1 MKFRKMMGCI
11 ALGLTCAMIG
21 AGATMAAQNTSA
33 AAEAVT
39 AANSTTTVVTS
50 PFTAAVQQVRN
61 SVVGVSNY
69 QTVRYGSYGNNFYFG
84 YGFGYGNGRNNDQ
97 QIEERE
103 ELAAT
108 GSGVVIGQGFVLTN
122 YHVVEDASSLRV
134 TVTDDSG
141 NTDEYAATLVAYDES
156 LDIAI
161 VYATGLDLPAVTLGD
176 SDTLQVGDWAINIG
190 NPLGFTK
197 TTTVGVV
204 SALNR
209 AIESESYDK
218 YGRKSTITNAM
229 IQVDAAINSGNSGG
243 GMFNVNGELM
253 GIPTLKYT
261 GSYYSGS
268 TVEGI
273 GMCIPINSAKPLIN
287 KVLSGEITFT
297 APEALDNSDD
307 NKADSNT
314 DSTLVGKPRMGIT
327 MSNLANSRALQNGQ
341 IPKGVYVVNVEEN
354 SPAEKAGMQVGD
366 IIVDVN
372 DNVITSTTELAAQ
385 VADCKAG
392 DVLKIKVYRV
402 PGITDLTGSDDIPD
416 GEYIDLEVTLEVID
430 NVKQYQRDNRKPG
443 RNTMNVPPRFCC
455 GGKRQAVWSRP
466 FDAAMCKRAA
476 NFPTALIPPDAS
488 SYSSARASPTATP
501 APD

>member
-39 AANSTTTVVTS
+39 AANSTTT
-50 PFTAAVQQVRN
+50 VQQVRN

-430 NVKQYQRDNRKPG
+430 NVKQ
-443 RNTMNVPPRFCC
+443 
-455 GGKRQAVWSRP
+455 
-466 FDAAMCKRAA
+466 
-476 NFPTALIPPDAS
+476 
-488 SYSSARASPTATP
+488 
-501 APD
+501 

>member
-1 MKFRKMMGCI
+1 MKFRKMMGGI

-39 AANSTTTVVTS
+39 TANTTTTVVTS

-84 YGFGYGNGRNNDQ
+84 YGFGYGNGRGNDQ
-97 QIEERE
+97 VEERE

-108 GSGVVIGQGFVLTN
+108 GSGVVIGEGFVLTN

-134 TVTDDSG
+134 TVTDDNG
-141 NTDEYAATLVAYDES
+141 NTDEYAATLVAYDDA

-161 VYATGLDLPAVTLGD
+161 VYATDLNLPAVTLGD

-218 YGRKSTITNAM
+218 YGRKSTTTNAM

-307 NKADSNT
+307 NQTENTNT
-314 DSTLVGKPRMGIT
+314 DNTLVGKPRMGIT

-385 VADCKAG
+385 VAECKAG

-402 PGITDLTGSDDIPD
+402 PGITELTGSDDMPD

-430 NVKQYQRDNRKPG
+430 NVKQ
-443 RNTMNVPPRFCC
+443 
-455 GGKRQAVWSRP
+455 
-466 FDAAMCKRAA
+466 
-476 NFPTALIPPDAS
+476 
-488 SYSSARASPTATP
+488 
-501 APD
+501 

>member
-209 AIESESYDK
+209 TIESESYDK

-314 DSTLVGKPRMGIT
+314 DSMGIT

-354 SPAEKAGMQVGD
+354 SPAEKAGMQIGD

-430 NVKQYQRDNRKPG
+430 NVKQ
-443 RNTMNVPPRFCC
+443 
-455 GGKRQAVWSRP
+455 
-466 FDAAMCKRAA
+466 
-476 NFPTALIPPDAS
+476 
-488 SYSSARASPTATP
+488 
-501 APD
+501 

>member
-1 MKFRKMMGCI
+1 MKFRKMMGGI

-39 AANSTTTVVTS
+39 TANTTTTVVTS
-50 PFTAAVQQVRN
+50 PFTAAVQQVRD

-69 QTVRYGSYGNNFYFG
+69 QTVRYGNYGNNFYFG

-108 GSGVVIGQGFVLTN
+108 GSGVVIGKGFVLTN

-141 NTDEYAATLVAYDES
+141 NTDEYAATLVAYDDA

-161 VYATGLDLPAVTLGD
+161 VYATDLDLPAVTLGD

-218 YGRKSTITNAM
+218 YGRKSTTTNAM

-297 APEALDNSDD
+297 APEALDSSDD
-307 NKADSNT
+307 ANT
-314 DSTLVGKPRMGIT
+314 TANSTDNTLVGKPRMGIT
-327 MSNLANSRALQNGQ
+327 MSNLANSRALQNGL

-385 VADCKAG
+385 VAECKAG

-402 PGITDLTGSDDIPD
+402 PGITELTGSDDMPD

-430 NVKQYQRDNRKPG
+430 NVKQ
-443 RNTMNVPPRFCC
+443 
-455 GGKRQAVWSRP
+455 
-466 FDAAMCKRAA
+466 
-476 NFPTALIPPDAS
+476 
-488 SYSSARASPTATP
+488 
-501 APD
+501 